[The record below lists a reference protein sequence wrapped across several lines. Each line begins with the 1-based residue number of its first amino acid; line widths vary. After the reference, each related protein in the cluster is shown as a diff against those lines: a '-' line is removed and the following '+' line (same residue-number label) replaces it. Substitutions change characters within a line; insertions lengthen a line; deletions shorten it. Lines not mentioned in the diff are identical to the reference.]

1 MNWPVIFYYAY
12 SSISSR
18 SNGVLPE
25 SIAQDDPVQA
35 EPIPALF
42 TPEPLPAP
50 LPPVITTQKHLFS
63 LNLLYPLIMTGPVFL
78 LVSHPKTMA
87 AFVMAN
93 QDIV

>member
-1 MNWPVIFYYAY
+1 MKLNWPVLFYYAY

-18 SNGVLPE
+18 SNGVLPK
-25 SIAQDDPVQA
+25 SIAQDDPAQA
-35 EPIPALF
+35 EPISALF
-42 TPEPLPAP
+42 TPEPLPYHYRP
-50 LPPVITTQKHLFS
+50 LLLRKKHLFS

-93 QDIV
+93 